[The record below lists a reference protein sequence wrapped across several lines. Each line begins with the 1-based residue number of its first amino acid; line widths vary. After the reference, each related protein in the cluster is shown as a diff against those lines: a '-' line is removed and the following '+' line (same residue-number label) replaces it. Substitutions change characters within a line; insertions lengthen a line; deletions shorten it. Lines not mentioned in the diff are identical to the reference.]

1 VKSENEERRCRKKIK
16 REGGKC
22 GMVPEFLKSRALT
35 CGCTRKQGC
44 LLAMEQ
50 EDLGLKI
57 VMVFS
62 LV

>member
-1 VKSENEERRCRKKIK
+1 
-16 REGGKC
+16 
-22 GMVPEFLKSRALT
+22 MVPEFVKSRALT
-35 CGCTRKQGC
+35 CGCTRKLEC